1 LSKPNKKTRARSPEK
16 KAEQFDRIL
25 EMGREMFIKYGTH
38 GFSTRILAQKLGMTQ
53 PNLYNYVSS
62 KRELW
67 IAIRTKYYNEFYKDI
82 RKIIRE
88 HKGTIIELLYKFAE
102 FYLEFAAADYKRF
115 QIMFVLSAPPSK
127 KIGPLEKEYNPF
139 LTTKFVLDF
148 VQRAIDAKE
157 LVPDGSLELFYSIY
171 SLIYGAAKVEADLK
185 LRDKITEPMTGEFY
199 SLSSEEF
206 RKFILKELRDRI
218 ERNRVQ
224 QY

>member
-1 LSKPNKKTRARSPEK
+1 MSKPDKKTRARSPKK

-102 FYLEFAAADYKRF
+102 FYLEFAATDYKRF

-127 KIGPLEKEYNPF
+127 KIGLLEKEYNPF

-199 SLSSEEF
+199 ALSSEEF

-224 QY
+224 KN